1 MIRLF
6 TLFILSWILTVV
18 VEGGAARL
26 FFSIEKKE
34 QILLLLVNTVT
45 NPLAVLLSLMLPA
58 YTRIPF
64 NAAVL
69 AAEALAF
76 CFRGVPVPEM
86 YDMAGKRVRPMEN
99 CACSECD
106 FIWHRVSY
114 IDAAVKRRKGYEE
127 ST

>member
-26 FFSIEKKE
+26 FFGIEKKE

-45 NPLAVLLSLMLPA
+45 NPAAVLLSLLLPV
-58 YTRIPF
+58 YTVIPF

-69 AAEALAF
+69 AVEVLVFILEGFLFRKCMIWQEKEYDPWRMALVLNVISF
-76 CFRGVPVPEM
+76 GTGLV
-86 YDMAGKRVRPMEN
+86 
-99 CACSECD
+99 
-106 FIWHRVSY
+106 VSMML
-114 IDAAVKRRKGYEE
+114 
-127 ST
+127 